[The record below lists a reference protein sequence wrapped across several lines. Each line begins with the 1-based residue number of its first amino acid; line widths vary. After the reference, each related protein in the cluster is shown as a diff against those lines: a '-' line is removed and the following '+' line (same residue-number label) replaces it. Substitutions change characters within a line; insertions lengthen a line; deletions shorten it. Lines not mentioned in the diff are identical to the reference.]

1 MNKTFITLLC
11 AAATMT
17 ATADEITLFDF
28 EDFNL
33 GDVVAMRDY
42 YSEDGTTKSKAEI
55 TSDPSGKAGKVLHV
69 KNSCRA
75 DITRHHGRGNLGIR
89 SDYV

>member
-1 MNKTFITLLC
+1 
-11 AAATMT
+11 MT

-33 GDVVAMRDY
+33 GDAVAMRDY

-69 KNSCRA
+69 KNGSWNTLAELTYKASRQRKSRNT
-75 DITRHHGRGNLGIR
+75 I
-89 SDYV
+89 